1 MPDFDLGFD
10 EFVLAASTDSL
21 ADEPAAR
28 EHADAVEFRLDLAD
42 DPREQLAAY
51 DGELPL
57 IATNRAAW
65 EGGEA
70 TDEEDR
76 LGTLATA
83 LEDDAVAAVDLE
95 CRALDGSVAAA
106 DTDTARDVRASAR
119 EAGVTVIASIHDFE
133 STPPVA
139 ELSER
144 LRLGSEEGDIAKL
157 ATTAHDRGDA
167 LDLLTATHRATAAGK
182 TIATMG
188 MGAAGQHTRA
198 VAPVYGSKIGYAPVD
213 PADAT
218 APGQYPLATLREVVD
233 ALTTP
238 TANNDV

>member
-1 MPDFDLGFD
+1 MSGFELSFDA
-10 EFVLAASTDSL
+10 FVLAASTDSL

-28 EHADAVEFRLDLAD
+28 EHADAVEFRLDLAA
-42 DPREQLAAY
+42 DPLAQLAGY
-51 DGELPL
+51 DGELPI

-70 TDEEDR
+70 TDEAGR
-76 LGTLATA
+76 LATLATA

-95 CRALDGSVAAA
+95 LNALTGRAAAA

-133 STPPVA
+133 ATPPVA
-139 ELSER
+139 ELTER
-144 LRLGSEEGDIAKL
+144 LRLGGEAGDIAKL

-167 LDLLTATHRATAAGK
+167 LDLLTATHRATAAGRRV
-182 TIATMG
+182 ATMG

-198 VAPVYGSKIGYAPVD
+198 VAPVYGSTIGYAPVAA
-213 PADAT
+213 ADAT
-218 APGQYPLATLREVVD
+218 APGQYPLAMLRELVD
-233 ALTTP
+233 GLTTP
-238 TANNDV
+238 TANTDV